1 MLRDTYAM
9 PTIHIHMF
17 PRSDAEKKKIVE
29 GITRVFE
36 DIGVKRDVVNIIFHE
51 IPKNSYATGG
61 RLLSES

>member
-1 MLRDTYAM
+1 M
-9 PTIHIHMF
+9 PTIHIHIF

-36 DIGVKRDVVNIIFHE
+36 DIGVKREVLTIIFHE

-61 RLLSES
+61 RLASEA